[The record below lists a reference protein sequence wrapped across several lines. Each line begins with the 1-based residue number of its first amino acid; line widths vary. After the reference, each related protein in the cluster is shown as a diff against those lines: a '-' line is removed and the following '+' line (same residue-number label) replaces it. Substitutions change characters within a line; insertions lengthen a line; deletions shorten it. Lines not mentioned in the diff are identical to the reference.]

1 MRRDMLYLMLSS
13 LKLSSGCVSRK
24 RGRLRGA
31 EQELMKRS
39 ALPVSTL
46 MSDII
51 TRDLIALFLSVH

>member
-1 MRRDMLYLMLSS
+1 MLYLMVSS

-24 RGRLRGA
+24 PAGLRGA

-39 ALPVSTL
+39 ALPVRTL

-51 TRDLIALFLSVH
+51 TRDLTALFLPAH